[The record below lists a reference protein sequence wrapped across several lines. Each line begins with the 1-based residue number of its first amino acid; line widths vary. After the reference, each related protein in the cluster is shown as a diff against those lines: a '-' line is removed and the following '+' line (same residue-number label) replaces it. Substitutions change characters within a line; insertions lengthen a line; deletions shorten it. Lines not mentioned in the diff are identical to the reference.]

1 MYELPR
7 DFKGAVAGGGERFPD
22 LGDSEI
28 VFENGL
34 PLSGGNLQIVR
45 LELVRIF
52 KKENILQKRNGGPG
66 AEPPATIFSLFGP
79 MSR

>member
-22 LGDSEI
+22 LS
-28 VFENGL
+28 VSFFLENGL
-34 PLSGGNLQIVR
+34 PSSGGNLQIVR

-52 KKENILQKRNGGPG
+52 RKEHILQKRKRGFGGRAPG
-66 AEPPATIFSLFGP
+66 ENF
-79 MSR
+79 